1 MIGLRC
7 GAPGRVYEP
16 RYNRSIM
23 AILEKRRGLLLALAG
38 APLALLA
45 ASCGFRLRGT
55 QALAFR
61 TLHVTGGDPVFLTE
75 LKRAV
80 AAGTGTQLV
89 DDPKAAEAVLFI
101 DGIARERLIL
111 SLSGAGRVR
120 ELELRLRVQFHMNDA
135 KGQPLIAPSQISL
148 KRDLTY
154 DDTQVLAKEQEEALL
169 YRDMQNDAVQQI
181 LFRLAAIRPRAG

>member
-1 MIGLRC
+1 MTNLTTR
-7 GAPGRVYEP
+7 R
-16 RYNRSIM
+16 R
-23 AILEKRRGLLLALAG
+23 LLRGLASACLVLLATG
-38 APLALLA
+38 
-45 ASCGFRLRGT
+45 CGFRLRGT
-55 QALAFR
+55 QDLAFK

-80 AAGTGTQLV
+80 AADTGTRLV

-101 DGIARERLIL
+101 DRVARDRLIL

-120 ELELRLRVQFHMNDA
+120 ELELRLRVEFHMNDA
-135 KGQPLIAPSQISL
+135 KGRPLIAPSQISL

-169 YRDMQNDAVQQI
+169 YRDMQNDVIQQI
-181 LFRLAAIRPRAG
+181 LFRLAAVRPRAG

>member
-1 MIGLRC
+1 MTIRETRRRWL
-7 GAPGRVYEP
+7 
-16 RYNRSIM
+16 
-23 AILEKRRGLLLALAG
+23 RGLLAS

-45 ASCGFRLRGT
+45 GGCGFRLRGT
-55 QALAFR
+55 QDLAFK

-75 LKRAV
+75 FKRAV
-80 AAGTGTQLV
+80 AAGTGTRLV
-89 DDPKAAEAVLFI
+89 DDPKAAEAVLFV
-101 DGIARERLIL
+101 DGVARDRLIL

-120 ELELRLRVQFHMNDA
+120 ELELRLRVQFHMNDV

-148 KRDLTY
+148 KRNLTY

-181 LFRLAAIRPRAG
+181 LLRLAAVRPKAG